1 MSYMSDLDL
10 RLQIMGELEAQLG
23 NELQRAESTLNRLL
37 CDRESFI
44 RTINPNEWDSEQYK
58 LDDLQQKLADI
69 KEFLSDIA
77 PVESARYIL

>member
-10 RLQIMGELEAQLG
+10 RLQIMSELEAKLG
-23 NELQRAESTLNRLL
+23 NELQRAEITLNRLL

-44 RTINPNEWDSEQYK
+44 RAIEPNKWDLAQYR

-77 PVESARYIL
+77 PVESASRIL